1 MILGKEKLN
10 FLGQDF
16 LVFITRQELVS
27 LPSGPVTLKYPVFPD
42 SVSCFRYSLGMSAPR
57 CPSPCQ
63 IAGGLP
69 QLHMLVMV
77 ANIHMETPKDRLER
91 VPCE

>member
-16 LVFITRQELVS
+16 LVFITRQELAS

-42 SVSCFRYSLGMSAPR
+42 SVSCFRHSLGMSAPK

-63 IAGGLP
+63 IAPWGAAP
-69 QLHMLVMV
+69 V
-77 ANIHMETPKDRLER
+77 AHVGDGSKYSHGNSEGQTGKGSM
-91 VPCE
+91 